1 MAVETI
7 RIHNYKSNYLNE
19 FNNVNIKKIKMD
31 EYLKMTINI
40 VTSINSILSS
50 IIFSSFLL
58 YKNYL
63 SKQDILIG
71 QKYFFQFLFFVSYLC
86 ISVIN
91 SSNNDEQLKHMNPI
105 IFTYYLIFLYIITF
119 AITYENYI
127 SLRDPSHVLRILIKK
142 SNNYIYVDIFIII
155 IILFFFSLFTTK
167 YIEPKNNYDV
177 SNNLGLCILL
187 VIISFLMTLF
197 YFLNRKNYPS
207 FEIKSQRMIFFVNKF
222 YLGINLSYFL
232 YAVFLLVHSIFYYI
246 KAHNILTQVDF
257 EMITK
262 CAIYFIGL
270 EDCFFFMGIIYNSSF
285 YYYTLGNYYLGA
297 MYFCFGC
304 KRYNM
309 IDSNSDKSDD
319 FESIS
324 KDYSYKTSDTTYFMM
339 NLYNNIGYIVDDYIV
354 EMFDYIVNIG
364 LLSMNEMYNCYYL
377 DKPYIKNTQQ
387 NSITITKTNT
397 ALLSDSNLL
406 VNNNPS
412 NKLVFNKDTLL
423 YSFNQSNKM
432 KVNSTVDI
440 FFRKIQNLSVEI
452 ESLYTTQI
460 RNLIE
465 KYNIS
470 IPSISTSLLS
480 NKFTSL
486 LSKNVKENHYFKSLQ
501 SLVLK
506 TYDKHLLIEIHNGN
520 IIDEKMNL
528 LLERYFQYLS
538 EKTDNTFLPVL
549 VGIFKIKINRFRE
562 ILFFVS
568 INPLVENIPSQF
580 YNFWQLMKFK
590 SNSKN
595 FEKVCSSKDKDTF
608 VITTELIF
616 EKNKKF
622 KISDF
627 EHFKGIF
634 NEDLQFLKSAH
645 SYNFSLMILYYELD
659 LNNNNENKLGE
670 EENDQKIELIF
681 EIEEGMMTNSRTVNY
696 LQNGNEDDTKIEGVL
711 KEYSDNNQENDAE
724 TLCLSNISSE
734 SLSKNGFNCVF
745 GNFKG
750 IVFFSFDNIFNV
762 GGVFTK
768 TTNFYKGYFK
778 DVLEYFEWK

>member
-1 MAVETI
+1 
-7 RIHNYKSNYLNE
+7 
-19 FNNVNIKKIKMD
+19 MD
-31 EYLKMTINI
+31 EYLQMTINI

-91 SSNNDEQLKHMNPI
+91 SSNTTEQLTHMNPI

-142 SNNYIYVDIFIII
+142 SNNYIYVDISIVM
-155 IILFFFSLFTTK
+155 IILCFFSLFTAGC
-167 YIEPKNNYDV
+167 IEKKNYYDYDL
-177 SNNLGLCILL
+177 SNNIGLCILL

-207 FEIKSQRMIFFVNKF
+207 FEIKSQKMIFLVNKF
-222 YLGINLSYFL
+222 YLGINLSYFI
-232 YAVFLLVHSIFYYI
+232 YAIFLLVHSIFYYI
-246 KAHNILTQVDF
+246 KANDILKYVDF
-257 EMITK
+257 KMITK
-262 CAIYFIGL
+262 CSIYLIGL

-309 IDSNSDKSDD
+309 IDSNSDKSED

-364 LLSMNEMYNCYYL
+364 LLSMNEMYNISYL
-377 DKPYIKNTQQ
+377 NKPYIKNKQQ
-387 NSITITKTNT
+387 NSITITTKTNT
-397 ALLSDSNLL
+397 NLLDDSNLL
-406 VNNNPS
+406 LNNNPS
-412 NKLVFNKDTLL
+412 NKLVFNKDTLM
-423 YSFNQSNKM
+423 YSLNQSSKM
-432 KVNSTVDI
+432 KENSNVDL
-440 FFRKIQNLSVEI
+440 FFRKIKNLSVEI

-460 RNLIE
+460 RNVIE

-470 IPSISTSLLS
+470 IQTITTSLLS

-501 SLVLK
+501 SLILK
-506 TYDKHLLIEIHNGN
+506 TYNKQLLIEIHNGN
-520 IIDEKMNL
+520 IIDEKMNF

-538 EKTDNTFLPVL
+538 ERTDITFIPVL

-608 VITTELIF
+608 VITTELLF

-627 EHFKGIF
+627 ERFKRIF
-634 NEDLQFLKSAH
+634 NEDLQFLTSAH
-645 SYNFSLMILYYELD
+645 SNNFSLMILYYELD
-659 LNNNNENKLGE
+659 LNNSNEKSLNE
-670 EENDQKIELIF
+670 EENDQQIDLIF
-681 EIEEGMMTNSRTVNY
+681 DIEEGMMTNSRNINY
-696 LQNGNEDDTKIEGVL
+696 LQNGNEEETKIGSVP
-711 KEYSDNNQENDAE
+711 KEDIDSEEDDAK

-734 SLSKNGFNCVF
+734 GVSKNGFNCVF

-750 IVFFSFDNIFNV
+750 IVFFSFDNLFNV

-778 DVLEYFEWK
+778 DVLEYFEWKY